1 VIIYYFVLKLIIIHL
16 GVKSKRVV
24 CYYTNWAQY
33 RQGEGKYF
41 PEDIDPYLCSHVM
54 FSFAKLTNS
63 QLDAF
68 EWNDKSTEWSKGLY
82 ERVIDLKKINPKL
95 KVMLA
100 VGGWNLGSGPFSDMV
115 TDQTLR
121 QKFVRTAVDYLILHK
136 FDGLDLE
143 LVFKNKFYSF
153 SFKLYKF

>member
-1 VIIYYFVLKLIIIHL
+1 
-16 GVKSKRVV
+16 
-24 CYYTNWAQY
+24 
-33 RQGEGKYF
+33 
-41 PEDIDPYLCSHVM
+41 M
-54 FSFAKLTNS
+54 
-63 QLDAF
+63 
-68 EWNDKSTEWSKGLY
+68 Y

-153 SFKLYKF
+153 SFKLYKFWK